1 MTLDV
6 YGDVVIDPADDEWG
20 EFWQSAHVGE
30 RSPGVVPV
38 WSGQAEEALDPAPWA
53 QAKLQES

>member
-20 EFWQSAHVGE
+20 EFWQSAYVGE

-38 WSGQAEEALDPAPWA
+38 WSEQAEEALDPAP
-53 QAKLQES
+53 